1 MSRLDRLS
9 ALLEGLAPQIRICG
23 KGLLPT
29 TDCNERLPGD
39 QLNLYLL
46 LDGALTLLSK
56 EGLEERLVA
65 PGLAVWRG
73 DQAKLPAL
81 ATDDQRGLRLE
92 ARFAGPAAA
101 LLLEAFDQP
110 LLIALG
116 EDCAELDLIVR
127 LIAGEMAAPRCGQP
141 AMLER
146 AGEIL
151 FIGLLRHL
159 IAHPRTPSGMLNG
172 LADPRIA
179 RALVAVHEQA
189 QAGWTLERLA
199 DVAGMSRTAFAVR
212 FRELMN
218 ATPGAYLARL
228 RLAIAR
234 REIARGNGLKRAA
247 RESGYASSS
256 ALSRALSRQQTPA
269 GIASV

>member
-9 ALLEGLAPQIRICG
+9 ALLDGLAPQIRVCG
-23 KGLLPT
+23 NRLLPT
-29 TDCNERLPGD
+29 SDCNEALPEDRLS
-39 QLNLYLL
+39 LYLL
-46 LDGALTLLSK
+46 LEGALMLRRK
-56 EGLEERLVA
+56 DGLEERLVA

-73 DQAKLPAL
+73 DQAGLPAL
-81 ATDDQRGLRLE
+81 AADDHRGLCLE

-116 EDCAELDLIVR
+116 EDCVELNLIVP

-146 AGEIL
+146 AGGIL

-159 IAHPRTPSGMLNG
+159 IAHPRPPAGMLNG
-172 LADPRIA
+172 LGDPRIA
-179 RALVAVHEQA
+179 RALVAVHERA
-189 QAGWTLERLA
+189 QASWTLERLA
-199 DVAGMSRTAFAVR
+199 DVAGMSRTAFAMR

-234 REIARGNGLKRAA
+234 REIARGNGLKQAA

-269 GIASV
+269 GVAGV